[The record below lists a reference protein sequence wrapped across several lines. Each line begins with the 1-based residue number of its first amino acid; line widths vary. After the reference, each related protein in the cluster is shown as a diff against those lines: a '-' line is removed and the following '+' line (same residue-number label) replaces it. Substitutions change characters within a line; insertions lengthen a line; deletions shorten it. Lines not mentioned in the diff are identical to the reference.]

1 MVKWKPST
9 RKDFIRRLKKI
20 GFTPPEPGGRHF
32 YMCYGTYTLT
42 IPSNK
47 EYSMPQ
53 VKMLLNEIEQGIRR
67 KITVEEWDS
76 L

>member
-1 MVKWKPST
+1 MY
-9 RKDFIRRLKKI
+9 KKRVYKKAEE
-20 GFTPPEPGGRHF
+20 GWFCLSRAGRTSLL
-32 YMCYGTYTLT
+32 YAT

-53 VKMLLNEIEQGIRR
+53 VKMLLNEIEHEIGR
-67 KITVEEWDS
+67 KITLEEWDS

>member
-1 MVKWKPST
+1 MVKWKPCT
-9 RKDFIRRLKKI
+9 RKEFIRKLKKF
-20 GFTPPEPGGRHF
+20 GFASPEQGGRHF
-32 YMCYGTYTLT
+32 YMRYNTYTLT

-53 VKMLLNEIEQGIRR
+53 VKMLLNEIEHEINR
-67 KITVEEWDS
+67 KITLEEWDS

>member
-9 RKDFIRRLKKI
+9 RKEFIRKLKKI
-20 GFTPPEPGGRHF
+20 GFAPPEPGGRHS
-32 YMCYGTYTLT
+32 YMRYRTYTLT

-53 VKMLLNEIEQGIRR
+53 VKMLLNEIEQEIGR
-67 KITVEEWDS
+67 KITLEEWDS

>member
-1 MVKWKPST
+1 MVKWKPCT
-9 RKDFIRRLKKI
+9 RKEFIRKLKKF
-20 GFTPPEPGGRHF
+20 GFASPESGGRHF
-32 YMCYGTYTLT
+32 YMRYNTYTLT

-53 VKMLLNEIEQGIRR
+53 VKMLLNEIGHEIGR
-67 KITVEEWDS
+67 KITLEEWDS

>member
-1 MVKWKPST
+1 MVKWKPCT
-9 RKDFIRRLKKI
+9 RKEFIRKLKKF
-20 GFTPPEPGGRHF
+20 GFASPEPGGRHF
-32 YMCYGTYTLT
+32 YMRYNTYTLT

-53 VKMLLNEIEQGIRR
+53 VKMLLNEIEHEIGR
-67 KITVEEWDS
+67 KITLEEWNS